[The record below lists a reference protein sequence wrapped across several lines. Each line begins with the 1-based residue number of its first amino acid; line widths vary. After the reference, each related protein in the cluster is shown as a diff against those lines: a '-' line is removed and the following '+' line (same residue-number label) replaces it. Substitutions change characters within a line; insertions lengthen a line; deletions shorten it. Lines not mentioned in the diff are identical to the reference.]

1 MIQQKFYNAKDDF
14 ALICD
19 MSRELN
25 LCEKTVELLFSRG
38 LTTKEKILKFFN
50 PTKEDFNNPFLL
62 SGMKEATDKIKNAI
76 ENKKRILIF
85 GDYDVDGV
93 SATAIMLKTLS
104 KLGVSAQYYLPNR
117 FVDGYGLTNAVID
130 KINANFAPELII
142 TVDCGISC
150 KNEVDYAKSLGI
162 DVIVTDHHEIPAQLP
177 NSIIVNPKILNQP
190 YPFHDLCGTGV
201 AFKIYKAI
209 IQL

>member
-142 TVDCGISC
+142 TVDCGIS
-150 KNEVDYAKSLGI
+150 
-162 DVIVTDHHEIPAQLP
+162 
-177 NSIIVNPKILNQP
+177 
-190 YPFHDLCGTGV
+190 
-201 AFKIYKAI
+201 
-209 IQL
+209 